1 MPATP
6 FNTMGMPGLSLGI
19 SPSSSATANTGLDM
33 LGGYGGAM
41 TGAVNFGSGDTA
53 LSPVIKDVGT
63 VIALV
68 LGAMFL
74 YRKLK

>member
-6 FNTMGMPGLSLGI
+6 FNLNPSLNT
-19 SPSSSATANTGLDM
+19 SSSASAATGLDM

-41 TGAVNFGSGDTA
+41 TGSVNFGAGDTA

-74 YRKLK
+74 WKRLK

>member
-1 MPATP
+1 MRHARNAFQPQSKP
-6 FNTMGMPGLSLGI
+6 EYLVFRERRDGPGHARGF
-19 SPSSSATANTGLDM
+19 
-33 LGGYGGAM
+33 GGAY
-41 TGAVNFGSGDTA
+41 TGAVNFGAGDTA

-74 YRKLK
+74 WKRLK